1 MVTFL
6 FTDIEGSTALWE
18 RHPEAMQLA
27 LAQHDAILRSGI
39 ETREGHVFKTAGDA
53 FYAAFG
59 SSSRALEA
67 ALAVQRALLA
77 QAWPAGVAIR
87 VRMAIS
93 TGPAQRRDGDYFM
106 SVARVGDTLVTQRL
120 AGVSLPDTVYV
131 GLFVCSHNA
140 SVTERA
146 IFSKVRIKTLPK

>member
-93 TGPAQRRDGDYFM
+93 TGPAQWRDGDYFGPALN
-106 SVARVGDTLVTQRL
+106 VAARLLSASCGGQTLL
-120 AGVSLPDTVYV
+120 SGSAKAAD
-131 GLFVCSHNA
+131 A
-140 SVTERA
+140 A
-146 IFSKVRIKTLPK
+146 